1 MTTTFNFN
9 GIDDQLI
16 DLQIEALVGEI
27 RAITDQ
33 MEMLEES
40 VTSKKAKLRTL
51 LTQRGE
57 NWKDDCGFARL
68 VADSVRPYYDAK
80 GLDALILRSDW
91 WAKRLRPYRHESN
104 VRGGV
109 SVR

>member
-1 MTTTFNFN
+1 MTTTFNPN
-9 GIDDQLI
+9 GIENMLI

-33 MEMLEES
+33 MEMLEDS
-40 VTSKKAKLRTL
+40 VQSKKAKLRTL
-51 LTQRGE
+51 LTQKGE
-57 NWKDDCGFARL
+57 NWKDDCGYARL
-68 VADSVRPYYDAK
+68 VADSVRASYDARA
-80 GLDALILRSDW
+80 LDALMLRSDW
-91 WAKRLRPYRHESN
+91 WHARLKSYRREFN